1 MSWQLA
7 GIVAPILL
15 FVTGAAMLA
24 GIFGFV
30 VQTGPVWSP
39 AGLKFE
45 LKKLSPLSGFNRLF
59 GPDALIQFAKSFIKL
74 IVVAAIGYSV
84 LRPYWVELQQLP
96 AVDVVALLPLSL
108 EILKKLSVLVIGLLL
123 AIAAIDWVIQM
134 QRFMKRQRMTREEV
148 KEEFKQ
154 MEGNQE
160 VKGKMR
166 QMARTMAQRRMMQEV
181 PKADVII
188 TNPTHVAVALKYD
201 QKEMASPVVLA
212 KGYDEVAQK
221 IKAIAAEH
229 GIPMVENVQL
239 ARALAREVQIGQ
251 PIKAKWFKP
260 VAEILAAVYRLR
272 RGAA

>member
-1 MSWQLA
+1 MSNFLA
-7 GIVAPILL
+7 VASTLPGFLTLAVFAVSILL

-74 IVVAAIGYSV
+74 IVVAAIGYLV

-96 AVDVVALLPLSL
+96 SVDVVALLPLSL
-108 EILKKLSVLVIGLLL
+108 EILKTLAVLVISLLL

-134 QRFMKRQRMTREEV
+134 QRFMQRQRMTREEV

-154 MEGNQE
+154 SDGDPHI
-160 VKGKMR
+160 KAR
-166 QMARTMAQRRMMQEV
+166 QRAIRAQR
-181 PKADVII
+181 
-188 TNPTHVAVALKYD
+188 
-201 QKEMASPVVLA
+201 
-212 KGYDEVAQK
+212 
-221 IKAIAAEH
+221 
-229 GIPMVENVQL
+229 
-239 ARALAREVQIGQ
+239 ARAAI
-251 PIKAKWFKP
+251 
-260 VAEILAAVYRLR
+260 
-272 RGAA
+272 